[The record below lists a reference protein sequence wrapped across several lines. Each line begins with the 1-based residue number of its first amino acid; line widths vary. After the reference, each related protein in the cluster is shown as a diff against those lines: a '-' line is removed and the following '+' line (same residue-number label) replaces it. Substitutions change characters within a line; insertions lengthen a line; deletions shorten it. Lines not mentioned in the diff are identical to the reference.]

1 LEGRRR
7 LIQFQFLRANVQQTI
22 KISKDLFFLSLQ
34 MLQKVKMTKLFSNKI
49 SRRRLFLKTEGIK
62 IVIEELKERERLNPP
77 EI

>member
-1 LEGRRR
+1 
-7 LIQFQFLRANVQQTI
+7 
-22 KISKDLFFLSLQ
+22 